1 MYAPRAESELLPLHS
16 SPDLSREELGE
27 LLYETVLQPGDVLY
41 MPRGTVHEAQS
52 LEDCHSLHITLSVN
66 QRNSWA
72 DFLRVA
78 LPQAVE
84 LAAEEDWKL
93 RSTLP
98 FGWLHY
104 MVRQC
109 NTFVPVLSPLPHSP
123 IVPNFPYLSQVVGSF
138 LVWQLHRRTPL

>member
-1 MYAPRAESELLPLHS
+1 MPLHS
-16 SPDLSREELGE
+16 SPDLDREELGE
-27 LLYETVLQPGDVLY
+27 LLYDAVLQPGDVLY
-41 MPRGTVHEAQS
+41 MPRGTVHEAES

-78 LPQAVE
+78 LPQALE

-104 MVRQC
+104 MVRRY
-109 NTFVPVLSPLPHSP
+109 NTCIMSVAPPSPR
-123 IVPNFPYLSQVVGSF
+123 
-138 LVWQLHRRTPL
+138 LVS